1 MKCRPKART
10 ASLART
16 LLMACLLAD
25 ASAGSPPAAGE
36 LGPKGKMGVESVENK
51 SYERAIQF
59 LEEGLTET
67 PDNPVLYEYLG
78 IAYLSCSSS
87 LDSETCLKK
96 AEQSMDKAIALGG
109 HATFIVDRSLDKA
122 HLVKGTNLLNMKR
135 GLLQVGKGQIE
146 FKPNKDESGT
156 ITIPQDDLKSFGMNS
171 YSGKAINMF
180 HLSTKKQGNLDFRT
194 ADFSSDEARL
204 LFRLIERNLGV
215 SPKK

>member
-1 MKCRPKART
+1 MPALRR
-10 ASLART
+10 SLLIVCLVAT
-16 LLMACLLAD
+16 LNAA
-25 ASAGSPPAAGE
+25 SPPASGE
-36 LGPKGKMGVESVENK
+36 LGPKGKMGVELVENR
-51 SYERAIQF
+51 SYDRAIQF
-59 LEEGLTET
+59 LEDGLNET
-67 PDNPVLYEYLG
+67 PDNPVLYENLG
-78 IAYLSCSSS
+78 IAYLGCSSS

-109 HATFIVDRSLDKA
+109 HATFIVDRSLDKL

-135 GLLQVGKGQIE
+135 GLLQISKSQIV
-146 FKPNKDESGT
+146 FKPNKDEAGI
-156 ITIPQDDLKSFGMNS
+156 ITIPQDDLKSFGLNS
-171 YSGKAINMF
+171 YTGKTINMF